1 MSRSLLV
8 VLFAIGIPAHLVAQD
23 ARSLR
28 EGQTLSGT
36 LVSDSEHDFTIRLDE
51 DVLGYFK
58 ALSEET
64 EIPYQTLIN
73 LYLRDCA
80 QTRKRPSMRWRKTG

>member
-1 MSRSLLV
+1 MKSNYDFRK
-8 VLFAIGIPAHLVAQD
+8 AKKNPY
-23 ARSLR
+23 ARQLKK
-28 EGQTLSGT
+28 QI
-36 LVSDSEHDFTIRLDE
+36 TIRLDE